1 MDDKKLFLVDGNSL
15 LYRSFYAIKRLSN
28 SAGFPT
34 NAIFGFVSTL
44 KKLIEDEKPDY
55 LGIVFDTKGPT
66 IRHKLFKD
74 YKALRKPMPEDLV
87 VQVPVLKKLISS
99 LRIPL
104 YESENYEADDVL
116 ASLARIAS
124 SRKVRSV
131 IVTTDKDL
139 LQVIDGTTSVY
150 NPAKDV
156 TIDEAGVKGFFG
168 VEASQVT
175 DVLSLWGDPSDNI
188 PGVPGIG
195 DKTAKS
201 LVEEFG
207 SLDNLLENLDRI
219 KNPRV
224 REKIEQNREM
234 LEMSRKL
241 VTIEKN
247 LDLKFDL
254 EEFALSEPDA
264 EEAAKIFQELEFTSL
279 LSAFLKPKAAGPKNY
294 RVILDEGELRTLAAA
309 MKKAGRFALDTET
322 DSPFPTRARLVGM
335 SFAMVPGEAFYLPL
349 RHEYLG
355 APPQVSAG
363 RALDIL
369 RPVLEDRAILKIGQN
384 IKYDLIVLAREGLEL
399 RGVDVDTMVLSYLLE
414 PNWGKHSLEK
424 IALHYLGTTKEP
436 YASVVGKGKKQVTMD
451 RVDIGQA
458 APYACLDADLTFELG
473 TILREKIC
481 ERNLDRLYND
491 IERPL
496 IELLAR
502 MEIWGVKVDSQ
513 ALKDLSDGFGTDLR
527 RLEKMIYELA
537 GQEFNIN
544 SPQQLSSILFN
555 KLNLPATKKTKINR
569 SFSTSIDILQEL
581 APLHPLARYVLEYR
595 QAAKLKSTYADAL
608 PLLVDPATGRIHTSY
623 NQTVAS
629 TGRLSS
635 SDPNL
640 QNIPARGELGKRF
653 RRAFIPEEKDVFLAA
668 DYSQIELRILAHL
681 SGDPALV
688 ETFLEDRDIHEETA
702 NRVFGEG
709 ANLFRDEM
717 RRRAKIINFS
727 IIYGTSAF
735 SLAKELG
742 TTNGEA
748 QKFIDRYY
756 EKYPKVREFL
766 ENTVEDTRDKGYSE
780 TILGRIRQVPEL
792 KQADKL
798 IQQAGRRIALNNPIQ
813 GSAADI
819 MKKAMLDVWE
829 GMKTRR
835 LRSKMILQVHDELV
849 FEVPEDERE
858 NMEELVRDK
867 LENVCALRV
876 PLKVHLGWGK
886 NWADAK

>member
-1 MDDKKLFLVDGNSL
+1 MDEKRLFLVDGNSL
-15 LYRSFYAIKRLSN
+15 LYRSYYAIRQLSN

-34 NAIFGFVSTL
+34 NAIYGFVSTL
-44 KKLIEDEKPDY
+44 KKLIEAEKPDY

-66 IRHKLFKD
+66 VRHQLFKD
-74 YKALRKPMPEDLV
+74 YKAQRKPMPEDLV
-87 VQVPVLKKLISS
+87 VQVPVLKKLIAA

-104 YESENYEADDVL
+104 YESETHEADDVL

-124 SRKVRSV
+124 GRKVRSV

-139 LQVIDGTTSVY
+139 LQVIDGMTSVY
-150 NPAKDV
+150 NPAKGI
-156 TIDEAGVKGFFG
+156 TIDKAGVKDFFG
-168 VEASQVT
+168 AEASQVA

-207 SLDNLLENLDRI
+207 SLDNLLKNLDRV

-224 REKIEQNREM
+224 REKIEQNREA

-241 VTIEKN
+241 VAIEKG

-254 EEFALSEPDA
+254 EAFALSEPDA
-264 EEAAKIFQELEFTSL
+264 GEAGKIFQELEFTSL
-279 LSAFLKPKAAGPKNY
+279 LGAFVKPKAAGPKNY
-294 RVILDEGELRTLAAA
+294 KVILDEGELRTLAAA

-335 SFAMVPGEAFYLPL
+335 SFAMKPGEAYYLPL
-349 RHEYLG
+349 RHEYPG
-355 APPQVSAG
+355 APPLVPVG
-363 RALDIL
+363 CALDIL
-369 RPVLEDRAILKIGQN
+369 KPVLEDPAVLKIGQN
-384 IKYDLIVLAREGLEL
+384 IKYDLIVLAREGVEL

-414 PNWGKHSLEK
+414 PNWGKHGLEK
-424 IALHYLGTTKEP
+424 IALHYLGATKEP
-436 YASVVGKGKKQVTMD
+436 YESVVGKGKKQVTMD
-451 RVDIGQA
+451 QVDIGQA
-458 APYACLDADLTFELG
+458 APYACLDADLTFQLG
-473 TILREKIC
+473 TVLREKVR
-481 ERNLDRLYND
+481 ERRLDRLYGD

-502 MEIWGVKVDSQ
+502 MEIWGVKVDTQ
-513 ALKDLSDGFGTDLR
+513 ALKDLSDGLGKDLR

-555 KLNLPATKKTKINR
+555 KLNLPATKKTKVNR

-608 PLLVDPATGRIHTSY
+608 PLLVDPETGRIHTSY

-653 RRAFIPEEKDVFLAA
+653 RRAFIPEEADVFLAA
-668 DYSQIELRILAHL
+668 DYSQIELRVLAHL

-688 ETFLEDRDIHEETA
+688 ETFLQDRDIHEETA
-702 NRVFGEG
+702 ARVFGEG
-709 ANLFRDEM
+709 ANLFKDEM

-727 IIYGTSAF
+727 VIYGTSAF

-742 TTNGEA
+742 TSTGEA

-766 ENTVEDTRDKGYSE
+766 EKMVEDARDKGYSE
-780 TILGRIRQVPEL
+780 TILGRVRQVPEL
-792 KQADKL
+792 KQADKV

-813 GSAADI
+813 GSAADV
-819 MKKAMLDVWE
+819 MKKAMLNVWE
-829 GMKTRR
+829 GMKKRK

-858 NMEELVRDK
+858 KMEELVRDR
-867 LENVCALRV
+867 LENVCVLRV

>member
-15 LYRSFYAIKRLSN
+15 LYRSYYAIQRLSN

-44 KKLIEDEKPDY
+44 KKLIEAEKPDY

-66 IRHKLFKD
+66 VRHQLFKD
-74 YKALRKPMPEDLV
+74 YKAQRKPMPEDLV
-87 VQVPVLKKLISS
+87 VQVPVLKKLIAA

-104 YESENYEADDVL
+104 YESETHEADDVL

-124 SRKVRSV
+124 GRKVRSV

-139 LQVIDGTTSVY
+139 LQVIDGMTSVY
-150 NPAKDV
+150 NPAKEV
-156 TIDEAGVKGFFG
+156 TIDKAGVKGFFG
-168 VEASQVT
+168 AEASQVA

-201 LVEEFG
+201 LIEEFG
-207 SLDNLLENLDRI
+207 SLDNLLENLDRV

-224 REKIEQNREM
+224 REKIEQNRET

-241 VTIEKN
+241 VAIEKG

-254 EEFALSEPDA
+254 EAFALSEPDA
-264 EEAAKIFQELEFTSL
+264 REAGKIFQELEFTSL
-279 LSAFLKPKAAGPKNY
+279 LGAFVKPKAAGPKNY
-294 RVILDEGELRTLAAA
+294 KVILDEGELRTLAAA

-335 SFAMVPGEAFYLPL
+335 SFAMKPGKAYYLPL
-349 RHEYLG
+349 RHEYPG
-355 APPQVSAG
+355 APPQVPVG

-369 RPVLEDRAILKIGQN
+369 KPVLEDPAVLKIGQN
-384 IKYDLIVLAREGLEL
+384 IKYDLIVLAREGVEL

-414 PNWGKHSLEK
+414 PNWGKHGLEK
-424 IALHYLGTTKEP
+424 IALHYIGTTKEP
-436 YASVVGKGKKQVTMD
+436 YESVVGKGKKQVTMD
-451 RVDIGQA
+451 QVDIRQA
-458 APYACLDADLTFELG
+458 ATYACLDADLTFQLG
-473 TILREKIC
+473 TVLREKVR
-481 ERNLDRLYND
+481 ERRLDRLYGD

-502 MEIWGVKVDSQ
+502 MEIWGVKVDTR
-513 ALKDLSDGFGTDLR
+513 ALKDLSDGLGTDLR

-555 KLNLPATKKTKINR
+555 KLNLPATKKTKVNR

-608 PLLVDPATGRIHTSY
+608 PLLIDPATGRIHTSY

-653 RRAFIPEEKDVFLAA
+653 RRAFIPEETDVFLAA

-688 ETFLEDRDIHEETA
+688 ETFLQDRDIHEETA
-702 NRVFGEG
+702 ARVFGEG
-709 ANLFRDEM
+709 ANLFKDEM

-727 IIYGTSAF
+727 VIYGTSAF

-742 TTNGEA
+742 TSAGEA

-766 ENTVEDTRDKGYSE
+766 EKMVEDARDKGYSE
-780 TILGRIRQVPEL
+780 TILGRVRQVPEL
-792 KQADKL
+792 KQADKV

-813 GSAADI
+813 GSAADV

-829 GMKTRR
+829 GMKKRK

-858 NMEELVRDK
+858 NMEELVRDR
-867 LENVCALRV
+867 LENVCVLRV

>member
-1 MDDKKLFLVDGNSL
+1 MDDKRLFLVDGNSL
-15 LYRSFYAIKRLSN
+15 LYRSYYAIRQLSN

-44 KKLIEDEKPDY
+44 KKLIEAEKPDY

-66 IRHKLFKD
+66 VRHQLFKD
-74 YKALRKPMPEDLV
+74 YKAQRKPMPEDLV
-87 VQVPVLKKLISS
+87 VQVPVLKKLIAA

-104 YESENYEADDVL
+104 YESETHEADDVL

-124 SRKVRSV
+124 GRKVRSV

-139 LQVIDGTTSVY
+139 LQVIDGMTSVY
-150 NPAKDV
+150 NPAKGV
-156 TIDEAGVKGFFG
+156 MIDKAGVKGFFG
-168 VEASQVT
+168 AEASQVA

-207 SLDNLLENLDRI
+207 SLDNLLENLDRV

-224 REKIEQNREM
+224 REKIEQNRET

-241 VTIEKN
+241 VAIEKG

-254 EEFALSEPDA
+254 EAFALSEPDA
-264 EEAAKIFQELEFTSL
+264 GEAGKIFQELEFTSL
-279 LSAFLKPKAAGPKNY
+279 LGAFVKPKAAGPKNY
-294 RVILDEGELRTLAAA
+294 KVILDEGELRTLAAA

-335 SFAMVPGEAFYLPL
+335 SFAMKPGEAYYLPL
-349 RHEYLG
+349 RHEYPG
-355 APPQVSAG
+355 TPPLVPVG
-363 RALDIL
+363 CALDIL
-369 RPVLEDRAILKIGQN
+369 KPVLENPAVLKIGQN
-384 IKYDLIVLAREGLEL
+384 IKYDLIVLAREGVEL

-414 PNWGKHSLEK
+414 PNWGKHGLEK
-424 IALHYLGTTKEP
+424 IALHYLGAIKEP
-436 YASVVGKGKKQVTMD
+436 YESVVGKGKKQVTMD
-451 RVDIGQA
+451 QVDIGQA
-458 APYACLDADLTFELG
+458 APYACLDADLTFQLG
-473 TILREKIC
+473 TVLREKVR
-481 ERNLDRLYND
+481 ERRLDRLYGD

-502 MEIWGVKVDSQ
+502 MEIWGVKVDTR
-513 ALKDLSDGFGTDLR
+513 ALKDLSDGLGTDLR

-555 KLNLPATKKTKINR
+555 KLNLPATKKTKVNR

-608 PLLVDPATGRIHTSY
+608 PLLIDPATGRIHTSY

-653 RRAFIPEEKDVFLAA
+653 RQAFIPEETDVFLAA

-688 ETFLEDRDIHEETA
+688 ETFLQDRDIHEETA
-702 NRVFGEG
+702 ARVFGEG
-709 ANLFRDEM
+709 ANLFKDEM

-727 IIYGTSAF
+727 VIYGTSAF

-742 TTNGEA
+742 TSAGEA

-766 ENTVEDTRDKGYSE
+766 EKMVEHTRDKGYSE
-780 TILGRIRQVPEL
+780 TILGRVRQVPEL
-792 KQADKL
+792 KQADKV

-813 GSAADI
+813 GSAADV

-829 GMKTRR
+829 GMKKRK

-858 NMEELVRDK
+858 KMEELVRDR
-867 LENVCALRV
+867 LENVCVLRV